1 MSEATGRL
9 LQNDAGMEV
18 ELSAEDLLALSNPQ
32 PATSAAALTPAP
44 SMPTVSV
51 RTREMSAAKRPTRRN
66 LVGAPIALSLVGVL
80 VLVSAGYGLVAWHKA
95 TPSLAYTF
103 EQKTTSHQLLS
114 DSASQAEPEP
124 VRLTNPFD
132 AEEVFEFSPDTTPD
146 AAREAVAEIL
156 MKRAIARQ
164 GS

>member
-1 MSEATGRL
+1 MSEATTGPI

-18 ELSAEDLLALSNPQ
+18 ELSAEDLLALSNSH
-32 PATSAAALTPAP
+32 PATSDAAQTPAP
-44 SMPTVSV
+44 SMATVSV
-51 RTREMSAAKRPTRRN
+51 RTREMSAAKPPTRRN
-66 LVGAPIALSLVGVL
+66 LAGAHIALSLIGTL
-80 VLVSAGYGLVAWHKA
+80 VLVSAGYGVFAWHKA

-103 EQKTTSHQLLS
+103 EQKTSSHELL
-114 DSASQAEPEP
+114 SQAEPEP

-132 AEEVFEFSPDTTPD
+132 AEEVFEFSPGTSQD

>member
-1 MSEATGRL
+1 MSEATGPI
-9 LQNDAGMEV
+9 LQNAADMEV
-18 ELSAEDLLALSNPQ
+18 ELSAEDLLALSNSQ
-32 PATSAAALTPAP
+32 SATPAAAQTPAP
-44 SMPTVSV
+44 SMPRVSV

-66 LVGAPIALSLVGVL
+66 LAGAPVALSLVGAL
-80 VLVSAGYGLVAWHKA
+80 VLVSAGYGLIAWHKA
-95 TPSLAYTF
+95 TPSFASTF
-103 EQKTTSHQLLS
+103 EQKTTSYALLS
-114 DSASQAEPEP
+114 EASQAEPEP

-132 AEEVFEFSPDTTPD
+132 AGEVFEFTPGTTQD